1 MRTKG
6 GRCRCRR
13 LLFSAD
19 DAMLLSSSLCW
30 IHVMQ
35 TSLAVSDVC
44 TVDGDKVVLLARH
57 VLALQGHVLGHDR
70 ADL

>member
-1 MRTKG
+1 VPPTSLL
-6 GRCRCRR
+6 CRR
-13 LLFSAD
+13 CD
-19 DAMLLSSSLCW
+19 G

-44 TVDGDKVVLLARH
+44 TVDGDEVVLLARH